1 MIEMIIDFGNITPAY
16 SEHFK
21 GGDGTAVIRKF
32 EDESNKIMLFR
43 LPAGTSVGVHRH
55 EGNSEIIYI
64 LEGSGSAF
72 DEEAWIPVKAGACLY
87 CAEGQTHG
95 LKNDGEKDL
104 VFFAVV
110 PEHHL

>member
-1 MIEMIIDFGNITPAY
+1 MMIEMIIDFGNITPAY

-64 LEGSGSAF
+64 LEEKIGN
-72 DEEAWIPVKAGACLY
+72 EEITY
-87 CAEGQTHG
+87 T
-95 LKNDGEKDL
+95 NKDS
-104 VFFAVV
+104 VV
-110 PEHHL
+110 